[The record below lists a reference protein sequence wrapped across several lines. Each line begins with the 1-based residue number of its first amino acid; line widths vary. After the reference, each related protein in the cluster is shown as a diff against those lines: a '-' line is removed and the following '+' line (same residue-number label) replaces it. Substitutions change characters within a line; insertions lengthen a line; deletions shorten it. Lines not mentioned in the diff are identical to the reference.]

1 MRRASALAYNP
12 VFYLNARIL
21 TYPFGAIGSDDEK
34 DLINLAADVA
44 YRTRNNIPKEFQ
56 LQVWGW
62 G

>member
-21 TYPFGAIGSDDEK
+21 TYPFGDIGADDEK

-44 YRTRNNIPKEFQ
+44 YRTRMKIPREHT